1 MEKKAEKS
9 EYDWS
14 LESSQILP
22 QIYVELKVTKGK
34 DKGRKKKKQASEEKQ
49 KARREKRRKKG
60 EKGRKKGRVK
70 KKGGE
75 ESLRMIGH
83 WSHPWRWVLI

>member
-34 DKGRKKKKQASEEKQ
+34 DK
-49 KARREKRRKKG
+49 
-60 EKGRKKGRVK
+60 
-70 KKGGE
+70 
-75 ESLRMIGH
+75 
-83 WSHPWRWVLI
+83 